1 MGGGAAVAAGGRRSA
16 AAHRPGRVC
25 ARAPRRQQGPQCL
38 RRTRGASGWCVCR
51 ACPTRAAASV
61 WAFARRQ
68 AAGHAEG
75 GRQHAD
81 NNVGCATSHHAL
93 ARASRLKLCGGG
105 GGLALCPTRSA
116 PFAGGRTAACW
127 YAVAAAPPPS
137 ALWPQRREGSAQA
150 PWSAGTRA
158 RVQWR
163 TSAEQWRFEEASGG
177 SRCSAPAVG
186 KRSTRATAGVTP
198 YSAFLCGTTG
208 ARVRWRLPHEEGR
221 RRWQPRCALSLS
233 ESQWE
238 GRQSDWAPRPVEIES
253 VVVGTGCWLARWAPA
268 AAAAAG
274 TSCPPL

>member
-1 MGGGAAVAAGGRRSA
+1 MPDPGVNLVARIQWRNPAQRATSPRRA
-16 AAHRPGRVC
+16 PQIPVICKYNRPGWGEMCRHAALQPRWEVVQRLLQEGGEVPPPTALAESAPALLADSRVRSVC
-25 ARAPRRQQGPQCL
+25 VELVVRADGACVERARQEPQLLC
-38 RRTRGASGWCVCR
+38 G
-51 ACPTRAAASV
+51 
-61 WAFARRQ
+61 AFARRQ

-158 RVQWR
+158 
-163 TSAEQWRFEEASGG
+163 
-177 SRCSAPAVG
+177 
-186 KRSTRATAGVTP
+186 
-198 YSAFLCGTTG
+198 
-208 ARVRWRLPHEEGR
+208 
-221 RRWQPRCALSLS
+221 
-233 ESQWE
+233 
-238 GRQSDWAPRPVEIES
+238 
-253 VVVGTGCWLARWAPA
+253 PA
-268 AAAAAG
+268 APSAG
-274 TSCPPL
+274 PVAHFCGAVAL